1 MKPRVLCRG
10 AASGSDLGRRRAAC
24 ERRRA
29 ERTGAAAPPVPAPRE
44 SQWARD
50 PGPPVPSDP
59 RVRRRGPLTCPCPFI
74 AGSKAAASSPVV
86 KGSATRRRSRDCRSR
101 VGPARAGRSDTQRG
115 LGGRRSPHSAPAT
128 TGEATLRR
136 LREIYSGAS
145 TFRACLVERRR
156 TSERLWAVETTS
168 EPDVAGTLANRFP
181 TRRPGRLGRAES
193 HTNARASAARKSRR
207 DASDRNAQVC
217 TKRTPKPRLR

>member
-1 MKPRVLCRG
+1 MKPRDLCRG
-10 AASGSDLGRRRAAC
+10 AASGSDFGGRTAAC

-86 KGSATRRRSRDCRSR
+86 KGSATRRRSRDCAQPCWTCARWTQR
-101 VGPARAGRSDTQRG
+101 HAARAGRTQVAALGARNHRGSDFTTASRNLQRRIDISG
-115 LGGRRSPHSAPAT
+115 MSGRTTSNERASLGRGDD
-128 TGEATLRR
+128 
-136 LREIYSGAS
+136 
-145 TFRACLVERRR
+145 FRAGCRRHARQPLSHKTTWTPWACGEPHER
-156 TSERLWAVETTS
+156 S
-168 EPDVAGTLANRFP
+168 RF
-181 TRRPGRLGRAES
+181 GGS
-193 HTNARASAARKSRR
+193 
-207 DASDRNAQVC
+207 Q
-217 TKRTPKPRLR
+217 KPP